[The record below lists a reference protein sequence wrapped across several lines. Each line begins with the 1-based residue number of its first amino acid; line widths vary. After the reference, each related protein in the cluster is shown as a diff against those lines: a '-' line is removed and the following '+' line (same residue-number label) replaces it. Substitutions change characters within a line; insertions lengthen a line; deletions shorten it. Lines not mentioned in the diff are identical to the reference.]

1 MRRKSQ
7 AGEATGMNA
16 PIRAVISD
24 LDGVVYRGD
33 IPMPGAVQAIAGWK
47 RYGVPYL
54 FVTNNAS
61 KSAAQFA
68 AKLNRM
74 GVEIGPEGVLTA
86 GDAAAAHVR
95 GQFGRGART
104 FVIGE
109 KVLIEAAEREG
120 LTVAGAADV
129 DVVLLGFDYALNFD
143 KLRVAVQALLGGA
156 KLVVTNPDVLTLT
169 SDGYEPCV
177 GATLALLK
185 ASVPEVEPVVAG
197 KPSPVMIREALVRL
211 GSTHQETIMVGD
223 QIVTDI
229 LAGQS
234 AGLRSF
240 LLTTGVPAR
249 PVEGVRPDALIE
261 TLLDI
266 DVTAGLSAR

>member
-1 MRRKSQ
+1 MS
-7 AGEATGMNA
+7 A
-16 PIRAVISD
+16 PIKAVISD

-33 IPMPGAVQAIAGWK
+33 IPMPGAVEAIAGWK
-47 RYGVPYL
+47 RHGVPYL

-61 KSAAQFA
+61 KSAEQFS

-86 GDAAAAHVR
+86 GDAAAAHV
-95 GQFGRGART
+95 GHQFGRGTRT

-109 KVLIEAAEREG
+109 RVLFEAAEREG
-120 LTVAGAADV
+120 LTIVDSGQI
-129 DVVLLGFDYALNFD
+129 DVVLLGFDYGLNYA
-143 KLRVAVQALLGGA
+143 KLTVAVQALLKGA
-156 KLVVTNPDVLTLT
+156 KLVVTNPDLLTLT

-177 GATLALLK
+177 GATMALLQ
-185 ASVPEVEPVVAG
+185 ATVPEVEPVVAG
-197 KPSPVMIREALVRL
+197 KPSPVMIREALARL
-211 GSTHQETIMVGD
+211 GSRPEETIMVGD

-229 LAGQS
+229 LAGQR

-249 PVEGVRPDALIE
+249 PVEGVKPDALIE

-266 DVTAGLSAR
+266 EIT